1 MNLSVLSLESLPVS
15 DLPALGEAEFLARL
29 QTHAGIVRKIVASY
43 ARDPVERQDLAQ
55 DIRLQ
60 LWRAWPAYRPDRPF
74 STWMY
79 RVALNVAISHL
90 RRVTRDAPTVP
101 FDPEL
106 DHLPDPLSD
115 PTDEAA
121 CERLELLQRLIAGL
135 PALDRALVLLYLD
148 DHNHRDTAQILGLS
162 EANVA
167 TRLSRLK
174 IRIRQQ
180 LLGLQG
186 DEA

>member
-1 MNLSVLSLESLPVS
+1 MNFSALPTQRFSSS
-15 DLPALGEAEFLARL
+15 DHAVLGEAEFLARL
-29 QTHAGIVRKIVASY
+29 QAHAGIVRKIVASY
-43 ARDPVERQDLAQ
+43 ASDPSERSDLAQ

-60 LWRAWPAYRPDRPF
+60 LWRAWPTYRADRPF
-74 STWMY
+74 PTWMY

-90 RRVTRDAPTVP
+90 RRVSRDAPTVP

-115 PTDEAA
+115 PADEAA
-121 CERLELLQRLIAGL
+121 RERLELLQRLIAEL

-148 DHNHRDTAQILGLS
+148 DHSHRDTAQILGLS

-174 IRIRQQ
+174 QRIRQQ
-180 LLGLQG
+180 LMRLQG
-186 DEA
+186 DVT